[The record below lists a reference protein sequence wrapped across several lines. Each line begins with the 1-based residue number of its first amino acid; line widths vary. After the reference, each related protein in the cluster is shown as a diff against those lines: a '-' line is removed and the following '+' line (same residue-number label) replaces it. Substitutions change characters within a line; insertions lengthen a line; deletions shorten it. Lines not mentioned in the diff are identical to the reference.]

1 MGFGDLQFYDII
13 IFAGIALFLV
23 YRLKNVLGR
32 RTGFE
37 KNITNKISTEDDKS
51 KETTEQK
58 NIPEL
63 NDNIAELSKAYEILD
78 NFDHKNFIDGAKLA
92 FETII
97 NSFNKGDKKALK
109 RLLTK
114 EVYLVFEKEINNNNI
129 DLNSQLFSLNI
140 EKIDSVVVKDGIIK
154 IGIKFISEHFKNNDE
169 TTITKKQDVWTFEK
183 PTNSKDPNWL
193 LSST

>member
-23 YRLKNVLGR
+23 YRLKNILGR

-183 PTNSKDPNWL
+183 LTNSKDPNWL

>member
-1 MGFGDLQFYDII
+1 MGYGDLQFYDII

-78 NFDHKNFIDGAKLA
+78 NFDHKNFIDVAKLA

-169 TTITKKQDVWTFEK
+169 TTVTKKQDVWTFEK

>member
-1 MGFGDLQFYDII
+1 MSPKMKFVWFWSEII
-13 IFAGIALFLV
+13 IQIC
-23 YRLKNVLGR
+23 Y
-32 RTGFE
+32 E
-37 KNITNKISTEDDKS
+37 KNITNKVSTEDDKS
-51 KETTEQK
+51 KETTGQK
-58 NIPEL
+58 KIPEL

-97 NSFNKGDKKALK
+97 NSFNKGDKKTLK

-140 EKIDSVVVKDGIIK
+140 EKIDSVVVKNGIIK

-169 TTITKKQDVWTFEK
+169 TTVTKKQDLWTFEK

>member
-114 EVYLVFEKEINNNNI
+114 EVYLVFEKEINNNNT

-154 IGIKFISEHFKNNDE
+154 IGIKFNSEHFKNNDE
-169 TTITKKQDVWTFEK
+169 TTVTKKQDVWTFEK

>member
-1 MGFGDLQFYDII
+1 MP
-13 IFAGIALFLV
+13 
-23 YRLKNVLGR
+23 K
-32 RTGFE
+32 
-37 KNITNKISTEDDKS
+37 
-51 KETTEQK
+51 
-58 NIPEL
+58 
-63 NDNIAELSKAYEILD
+63 KAY
-78 NFDHKNFIDGAKLA
+78 FDHKKFIEGAKLA

-169 TTITKKQDVWTFEK
+169 TTVTKKQDVWTFEK

>member
-1 MGFGDLQFYDII
+1 MGYGDLQIYDII
-13 IFAGIALFLV
+13 IFAGIAIFLV
-23 YRLKNVLGR
+23 FRLKNVLGR

-37 KNITNKISTEDDKS
+37 KNTTKKASPENNKNGNEEKLN
-51 KETTEQK
+51 

-63 NDNIAELSKAYEILD
+63 NENIIELKKAYEILD
-78 NFDHKNFIDGAKLA
+78 DFDHKNFIKGAKLA

-97 NSFNKGDKKALK
+97 NSFNKGDKKTLK
-109 RLLTK
+109 KLLTK
-114 EVYLVFEKEINNNNI
+114 EVYLIFEKEINQNNTN
-129 DLNSQLFSLNI
+129 LNNQLFSLNI
-140 EKIDSVVVKDGIIK
+140 EKIDSVVVKNGIIK

-169 TTITKKQDVWTFEK
+169 TTVTKKQDVWTFEK

>member
-63 NDNIAELSKAYEILD
+63 NNNIAELSKAYEILD

-97 NSFNKGDKKALK
+97 NSFNKGDKKTLK

-114 EVYLVFEKEINNNNI
+114 EVYLVFEKEINNNNT

-154 IGIKFISEHFKNNDE
+154 IGIKFNSEHFKNNDE
-169 TTITKKQDVWTFEK
+169 TTVTKKQDLWTFEK

>member
-1 MGFGDLQFYDII
+1 MGYGDLQFYDII

-97 NSFNKGDKKALK
+97 NSFNKGDKQALK

-183 PTNSKDPNWL
+183 LTNSKDPNWL